1 MKRLRIQMIAFW
13 IIIALAA
20 LGILKGLF
28 TAQYLIPLAVVGVVY
43 LLYKFPPTR
52 FGKNKRPKV
61 KPSKRTAAKM
71 AAKTGTPRKSSSPSP
86 KRKQY
91 PFQVIE
97 GQKGKQDPSDDV
109 PKYH

>member
-1 MKRLRIQMIAFW
+1 MKRLRIQYIVFW
-13 IIIALAA
+13 IMIALAV
-20 LGILKGLF
+20 LGIVRNLF
-28 TAQYLIPLAVVGVVY
+28 SPVFLIPLAVVGVVF

-52 FGKNKRPKV
+52 YRTTKRPKV

-71 AAKTGTPRKSSSPSP
+71 AAKPNGIRKSSSPT

-91 PFQVIE
+91 PFQVID
-97 GQKGKQDPSDDV
+97 GQKGKNDSSDDL